1 MITAGKGE
9 KPDELCFFIFRLLS
23 QRSMNKCISCF
34 IWGLSSV
41 LIFKVVW
48 CKDGFFVSQNSF
60 EYANSSLKFI
70 KFDISV
76 NMW

>member
-1 MITAGKGE
+1 MIKSGKGE

-34 IWGLSSV
+34 ILGLTSG
-41 LIFKVVW
+41 LIFKAVW
-48 CKDGFFVSQNSF
+48 WKVGFFVSQNSF
-60 EYANSSLKFI
+60 EYAHSGLKFI

-76 NMW
+76 KRW

>member
-23 QRSMNKCISCF
+23 QRSINKCISCSML
-34 IWGLSSV
+34 GLSSG

-48 CKDGFFVSQNSF
+48 CKGFFCVSNSF
-60 EYANSSLKFI
+60 EYAHSSLKFI

-76 NMW
+76 NRW

>member
-34 IWGLSSV
+34 MYGLNSG
-41 LIFKVVW
+41 LIFKVDW
-48 CKDGFFVSQNSF
+48 CKFGFFQNSF
-60 EYANSSLKFI
+60 EYAHSSLKFI
-70 KFDISV
+70 KLDISV
-76 NMW
+76 NRW

>member
-34 IWGLSSV
+34 MWGLSSV

-48 CKDGFFVSQNSF
+48 CKDGFFVSQNSL
-60 EYANSSLKFI
+60 EYENSSFKFI
-70 KFDISV
+70 KFDISF
-76 NMW
+76 NLW